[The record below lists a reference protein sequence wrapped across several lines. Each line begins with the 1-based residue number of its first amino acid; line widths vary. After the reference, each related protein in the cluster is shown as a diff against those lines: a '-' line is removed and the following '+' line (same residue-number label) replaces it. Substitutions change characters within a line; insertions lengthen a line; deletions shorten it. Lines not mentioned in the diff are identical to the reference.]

1 MMAPKKRSAPRSA
14 TALSAMQEADR
25 PAPARFLRGESAIE
39 FKVERRPLAAQI
51 APVASSSPRAHGTAP
66 FASPQGSETNA
77 MEASDALESVDATA
91 GCAMATTT
99 IAPSPTGAASDL
111 DPALQALRARIVGD
125 LYKSAYHRVFAFTRR
140 FLGDEEAEEVAHES
154 FVRLLRV
161 RNLERMTI
169 SVAYLLRIAENLIR
183 RKHGRAQR
191 YREVLEQSGRMVP
204 DLESFE
210 AHPIGGGVVRSRH
223 SERVSDAIADADR
236 LDAVLR
242 QLTPSE
248 QSAVR
253 LIVCEGLDYQAAAR
267 SLGVPVSTINN
278 WKHRALS
285 KLKHII
291 ESEGAARFGRVA
303 G

>member
-1 MMAPKKRSAPRSA
+1 MMAPQKRPAPRSA
-14 TALSAMQEADR
+14 TALAARRIEAEGSG
-25 PAPARFLRGESAIE
+25 PAHARFLRGESAIE
-39 FKVERRPLAAQI
+39 FKVECGLLASKVV
-51 APVASSSPRAHGTAP
+51 PVASASPRAHGTAP
-66 FASPQGSETNA
+66 LASPRGLETIHMVCTA
-77 MEASDALESVDATA
+77 PDAKVTAESTEPTSTA
-91 GCAMATTT
+91 
-99 IAPSPTGAASDL
+99 DR
-111 DPALQALRARIVGD
+111 DPALQSLRARIVGD
-125 LYKSAYHRVFAFTRR
+125 LYSRSYHRVFAFTRR

-204 DLESFE
+204 GAGEPE
-210 AHPIGGGVVRSRH
+210 ACLPAGSVFRSGRG
-223 SERVSDAIADADR
+223 ERVSDAIADADR
-236 LDAVLR
+236 LDAVMS
-242 QLTPSE
+242 QLTACE

-278 WKHRALS
+278 WKHRALC

-291 ESEGAARFGRVA
+291 ESESISRPGRRA
-303 G
+303 S